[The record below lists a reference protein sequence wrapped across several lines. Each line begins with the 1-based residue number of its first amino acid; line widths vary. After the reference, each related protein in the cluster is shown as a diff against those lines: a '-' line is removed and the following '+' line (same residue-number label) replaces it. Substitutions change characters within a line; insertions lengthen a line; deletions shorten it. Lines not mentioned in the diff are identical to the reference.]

1 MDPEV
6 PELYTDAVQIGIS
19 AFGAT
24 LAFGMQPAGQ
34 TGSLAPIKVCNMRMS
49 LEHAKVLS
57 ILLKKQIKNYE
68 TNALGEEIPLPSQLY
83 QQLGLSKQ
91 EDW

>member
-1 MDPEV
+1 MDQDVPEV
-6 PELYTDAVQIGIS
+6 YTDAVQIGIS
-19 AFGAT
+19 PFGAT

-34 TGSLAPIKVCNMRMS
+34 TGSMAPIKVCNIRMS

-68 TNALGEEIPLPSQLY
+68 VSALGAEIPLPSQMY